1 MESFKQTLDQAIR
14 NEVPPIEEYQFI
26 KKYKLNKLV
35 KIRKQW
41 LELEHRQNEHIF
53 LFK

>member
-35 KIRKQW
+35 KIRK
-41 LELEHRQNEHIF
+41 
-53 LFK
+53 